1 MQEGTGLTGEKWSTV
16 QEGTGL
22 TEGKWTTVQKGT
34 GLTGGK
40 MEYNA
45 RGDRSDKMK
54 YGIKNLL
61 RNAIILYIKGQ
72 S

>member
-1 MQEGTGLTGEKWSTV
+1 MEYGARGDRFDRRKMKYGARGDRSDR
-16 QEGTGL
+16 
-22 TEGKWTTVQKGT
+22 GKV
-34 GLTGGK
+34 
-40 MEYNA
+40 EYNA

>member
-1 MQEGTGLTGEKWSTV
+1 MVQEGTGLTG
-16 QEGTGL
+16 
-22 TEGKWTTVQKGT
+22 GKVEYSARGDRSDRR
-34 GLTGGK
+34 K
-40 MEYNA
+40 MGYSA